1 MILYIKFS
9 YESYSI
15 SGSVHNV
22 LIIESF
28 ASFDFC
34 SCILTLQLPCQAPEK
49 NTIFKKN

>member
-9 YESYSI
+9 YESYI

-34 SCILTLQLPCQAPEK
+34 SCKLTLQLPCQAPEK
-49 NTIFKKN
+49 NTSF